1 MEGNSALGQKV
12 TRAGEQKLMQHYGG
26 AVWLTHMKHLSVP
39 FYQAYDNE
47 TMETARCADLLLG
60 KSWTKSFF
68 FLRFKSHPFT
78 FSLPANFPIVEV
90 LNKI

>member
-1 MEGNSALGQKV
+1 MGIEDKTLEPVVEGNSKLGLKI

-39 FYQAYDNE
+39 FYQAYDDE

-60 KSWTKSFF
+60 KFIV
-68 FLRFKSHPFT
+68 FLD
-78 FSLPANFPIVEV
+78 LPLTISN
-90 LNKI
+90 LK

>member
-1 MEGNSALGQKV
+1 MEGNSELGQKV

-60 KSWTKSFF
+60 KSSSPFHL
-68 FLRFKSHPFT
+68 FLAFK
-78 FSLPANFPIVEV
+78 FPYSGSVR
-90 LNKI
+90 